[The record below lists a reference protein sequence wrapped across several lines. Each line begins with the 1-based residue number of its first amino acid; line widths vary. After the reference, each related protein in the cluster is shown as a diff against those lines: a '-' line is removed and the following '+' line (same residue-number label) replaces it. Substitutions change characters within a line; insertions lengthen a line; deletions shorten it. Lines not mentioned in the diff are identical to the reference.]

1 MIIALLAEIQDPDD
15 REFAAWIYQEYGRL
29 MQAVICRYV
38 QKPEDQED
46 ILHDVMIRLIKKISV
61 LRTLERCT
69 LASYIVCTVR
79 NSCISYLR
87 RIKRGSRLFEEL
99 DANEYEER
107 HMDAPTMDEL
117 MVLLERRQLLYEVLN
132 EMDDG
137 ARCLL
142 EGKYILG
149 YSDPELAEQLG
160 VKPASIRM
168 ILTRARR
175 EALARLQAR
184 KEAIFYETD

>member
-15 REFAAWIYQEYGRL
+15 REFAAWIYQEYERL

-61 LRTLERCT
+61 LRALERCT
-69 LASYIVCTVR
+69 LAAYIVCTVR
-79 NSCISYLR
+79 NSCINHLR
-87 RIKRGSRLFEEL
+87 RTGREFQLFTSW
-99 DANEYEER
+99 DSAEYEAS

-117 MVLLERRQLLYEVLN
+117 MVLLDRRRALYEVLE
-132 EMDDG
+132 EMDNG

-149 YSDPELAEQLG
+149 YSDGELAEQLG
-160 VKPASIRM
+160 VKTASIRM
-168 ILTRARR
+168 MLTRARR
-175 EALARLQAR
+175 EALSRLQRR
-184 KEAIFYETD
+184 KEAALYETD